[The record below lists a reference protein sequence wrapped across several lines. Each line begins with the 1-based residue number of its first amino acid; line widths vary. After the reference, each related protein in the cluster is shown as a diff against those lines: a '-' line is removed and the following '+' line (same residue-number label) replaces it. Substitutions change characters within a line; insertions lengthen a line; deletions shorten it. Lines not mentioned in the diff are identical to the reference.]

1 MVKDRW
7 TATNRQTSCY
17 MLMQIHVT
25 DNLVSLP
32 TIKVSFPVESVA
44 ETLFNI
50 DDSIECEA
58 PISIM
63 LSLSHPTVNIVT

>member
-44 ETLFNI
+44 EALFNI
-50 DDSIECEA
+50 DDSIE
-58 PISIM
+58 
-63 LSLSHPTVNIVT
+63 